1 MNQTTYP
8 SGHANSFL
16 LSSLNSRAECK
27 IITYSYSNN
36 TQEYARRALF
46 MHIVTVSEM
55 REQEALADRQYGL
68 SSQILM
74 KNAGKSAADIF
85 EAHLLP
91 HFTMNGLEVL
101 FLIGPGNNGGDGLI
115 MAQHLAEN
123 GAMVSLYH
131 WKERR
136 LTARGE
142 DINEEQTQ
150 AELASLLQS
159 ADYVVDAL
167 LGTGHSR
174 PLPDDMRSL
183 LASVQ
188 QERNKRQDLHVVA
201 LDLPTGLN
209 PDTGEV
215 DQGTLSAD
223 ITITLAHPK
232 LGFFFFPGRDYIGYL
247 YIGDI
252 GLPSDMGSD
261 IQTEMLDGQLVRAL
275 LPKRSLNSN
284 KGTFGKVMLLCGS
297 LPYPG
302 SAYLAGTAAARVGAG
317 LITLAVTE
325 KMLPIYASSFHEA
338 TFVLLPDENVE
349 GFERAKTLTD
359 YLSGYRSL
367 LIGPG
372 LGQSPNTREVLL
384 QVLEYLRNLP
394 EEQRPGLVVD
404 ADGLNNLSALERWWT
419 LLPSGTVI
427 TPHPGEMG
435 RLCGGLKVSGGDI
448 DRLELARTKA
458 RDWQVTLVLKG
469 ACTLITHPDGRMRI
483 NWSANPA
490 LATACTGDVLAGMIS
505 GFLAQG
511 LEPFEAA
518 SAGVYLHT
526 AAADNVSAE
535 IGHAGLLA
543 SDLLAQIPRVMSK

>member
-1 MNQTTYP
+1 
-8 SGHANSFL
+8 
-16 LSSLNSRAECK
+16 
-27 IITYSYSNN
+27 
-36 TQEYARRALF
+36 
-46 MHIVTVSEM
+46 MHIVTISEM

-101 FLIGPGNNGGDGLI
+101 FLIGPGNNGGDGQI

-142 DINEEQTQ
+142 DIHEGQTQ
-150 AELASLLQS
+150 TELASLLQS

-174 PLPDDMRSL
+174 PLPDDMRAL

-188 QERNKRQDLHVVA
+188 QERDKRQDLHVVA

-215 DQGTLSAD
+215 DPGTLSAD
-223 ITITLAHPK
+223 ITITLAYPK
-232 LGFFFFPGRDYIGYL
+232 LGFFFFPGRDSIGDL

-252 GLPSDMGSD
+252 GLPPEMGSD
-261 IQTEMLDGQLVRAL
+261 LQTEMLDEQLVRAL

-349 GFERAKTLTD
+349 SFERAKTLTD
-359 YLSGYRSL
+359 HLSGYRSL

-372 LGQSPNTREVLL
+372 LGQSSNTREVLL
-384 QVLEYLRNLP
+384 QILEYLRNQP
-394 EEQRPGLVVD
+394 EEQRPKLVVD

-419 LLPSGTVI
+419 LLPAGTVI

-469 ACTLITHPDGRMRI
+469 ACTLVTHPDGRMHI
-483 NWSANPA
+483 NWNANPA
-490 LATACTGDVLAGMIS
+490 LATAGTGDVLAGMIS

-511 LEPFEAA
+511 LEPFDAA

-526 AAADNVSAE
+526 AASDNVSAE

-543 SDLLAQIPRVMSK
+543 SDLLPQIPRAMMRL